1 MKFNEKYTEELF
13 FVMVNEKYSDYL
25 RKYDKKIREKE
36 KRPYIGIVLQ
46 IKEKQY
52 FAPLSSPKEKYRLMK
67 EQMDLI
73 KLKNGKLGVI
83 NLNNMIPVISNNLY
97 IEKIK
102 LSDLRKSKIEKERR
116 YYFLLKE
123 QHEFCI
129 QNKEKILKK
138 AEKVYETFTKEK
150 FELTK
155 REKFISKRVIDFKLM
170 EKLCEK
176 YTEKL

>member
-116 YYFLLKE
+116 YYFL
-123 QHEFCI
+123 
-129 QNKEKILKK
+129 
-138 AEKVYETFTKEK
+138 
-150 FELTK
+150 
-155 REKFISKRVIDFKLM
+155 
-170 EKLCEK
+170 
-176 YTEKL
+176 

>member
-116 YYFLLKE
+116 YYFSLKE

-150 FELTK
+150 SELTK

>member
-102 LSDLRKSKIEKERR
+102 LNDLRKSKIEKERR

-123 QHEFCI
+123 QHEFRI

-150 FELTK
+150 SELTK

-170 EKLCEK
+170 EK
-176 YTEKL
+176 